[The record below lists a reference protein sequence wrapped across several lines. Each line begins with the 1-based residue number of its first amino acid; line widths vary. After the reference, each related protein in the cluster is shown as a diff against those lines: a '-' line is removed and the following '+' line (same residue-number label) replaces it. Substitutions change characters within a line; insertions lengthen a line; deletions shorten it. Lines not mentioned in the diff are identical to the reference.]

1 MSVQTSQNHKRQSK
15 SNSDWLD
22 EMINIIDRL
31 KNKL

>member
-1 MSVQTSQNHKRQSK
+1 MSVQKSQNHKRESK